1 MPKVTVIKKEN
12 IFLQEFLTWIRTIGN
27 HSGCH
32 QMPARS
38 FFYHGKQFPVCARC
52 TGVGIGHIIAILSN
66 IMGARVP
73 AFISVLMLAI
83 MGTDWAIQEAGMKES
98 TNIRR
103 LITGIL
109 GGFGLFNLYF
119 IIGRKFILIFKK
131 H

>member
-32 QMPARS
+32 QMSERS

-52 TGVGIGHIIAILSN
+52 TGVGIGHTIAVLSN
-66 IMGARVP
+66 LMGARVP

-83 MGTDWAIQEAGMKES
+83 MGTDWAIQEADMKES

-119 IIGRKFILIFKK
+119 MIGRKFILIFKK

>member
-12 IFLQEFLTWIRTIGN
+12 IFLHEFLTWMRTIGN
-27 HSGCH
+27 SSGCH
-32 QMPARS
+32 QMSERS

-52 TGVGIGHIIAILSN
+52 TGVGIGHAIAVVSN
-66 IMGARVP
+66 LMGARVP
-73 AFISVLMLAI
+73 AFLSVLMLTF
-83 MGTDWAIQEAGMKES
+83 MGIDWTIQETGIKES

-103 LITGIL
+103 LITGIF

-119 IIGRKFILIFKK
+119 MIGRKFILIFKK